1 MTMAFSR
8 AGRGLC
14 TLVGLALAL
23 GGASRGLADSDPL
36 AEAAKKEQERRQ
48 KLKKAGAVER
58 TFTEEDLAHTKGKL
72 ANEPT
77 GGTPGDATPVGGKK
91 LADPERP
98 DTKEQYWRTRAA
110 AARARVEGAQRRR
123 DALQRMIIIGQPA
136 RYDANGQRV
145 IYSSQQMKEK
155 ADAADA
161 ALATAQADLEKL
173 LDEGRHA
180 GALPG
185 WLR

>member
-1 MTMAFSR
+1 
-8 AGRGLC
+8 
-14 TLVGLALAL
+14 V
-23 GGASRGLADSDPL
+23 
-36 AEAAKKEQERRQ
+36 EA
-48 KLKKAGAVER
+48 
-58 TFTEEDLAHTKGKL
+58 
-72 ANEPT
+72 
-77 GGTPGDATPVGGKK
+77 
-91 LADPERP
+91 
-98 DTKEQYWRTRAA
+98 
-110 AARARVEGAQRRR
+110 AQRRR